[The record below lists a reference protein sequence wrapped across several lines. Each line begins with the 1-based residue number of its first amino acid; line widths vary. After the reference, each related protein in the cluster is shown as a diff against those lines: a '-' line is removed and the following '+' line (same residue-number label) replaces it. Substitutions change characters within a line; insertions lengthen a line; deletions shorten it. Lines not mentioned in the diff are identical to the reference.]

1 MKIRGVR
8 GIEYDLLD
16 ALRRA
21 KVTIMAGDCIT
32 DIAADR
38 IEGLES
44 QNATLRELI
53 SEVVESKT
61 VFQTQW
67 DQDALAALGDMG
79 EKTKEV

>member
-1 MKIRGVR
+1 MTRNTNEVKP
-8 GIEYDLLD
+8 
-16 ALRRA
+16 
-21 KVTIMAGDCIT
+21 

-38 IEGLES
+38 IKELES

-67 DQDALAALGDMG
+67 DKDALAALEQM
-79 EKTKEV
+79 EKAEIVKAR